1 MPSSFCP
8 VSLDWSHYH
17 LKQGAKQASDA
28 RLVDLPVFSVGQRQ
42 HRSSRVF
49 ISTANVQNVESG
61 LGRGAAI
68 LGIS

>member
-17 LKQGAKQASDA
+17 LKQGAKQASDE
-28 RLVDLPVFSVGQRQ
+28 RLVGLPFFSVGQRQ